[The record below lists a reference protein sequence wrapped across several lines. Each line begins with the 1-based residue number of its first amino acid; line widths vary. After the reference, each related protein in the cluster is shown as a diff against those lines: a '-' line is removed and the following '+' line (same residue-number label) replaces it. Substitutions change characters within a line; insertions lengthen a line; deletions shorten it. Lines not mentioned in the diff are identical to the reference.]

1 LNDRNRQL
9 LVSTFT
15 LALAASVSLFSVA
28 CTVEDPGVDTG
39 GAGAGSTA
47 GASSG
52 GSSNAAGSSNSAGV
66 NSGAGTSSSTG
77 GVTGQSGSGSSGG
90 SAGAQGSSGATGTAG
105 SNGSAGTSS
114 GSDNRTGMS
123 AGCTMAAPGEDSS
136 TKFIKHE
143 VHMTGLDPAYLV
155 GGKDYD
161 NSGPY
166 DFSFRPYGVR
176 LPDGYDSSKPYAVTI
191 GGGGCG
197 GSAENFAGNPGGGLQ
212 IAGNGK
218 TIQIGLSY
226 ISGCFNDGGP
236 SIDNRPDTPEE
247 PYFRAVM
254 AEVEAHYCVDK
265 SQVFMAGYSSGGWEA
280 FTLGC
285 AASDIIRG
293 IGTDEGGL
301 RTMHPSCKKPI
312 AAVMVAGQADTEN
325 PIGPLDPVADK
336 GAVDRLGSLG
346 SAPGRDEILLRNG
359 CNGTATTPYQ
369 DAKYGACVKYT
380 GCPPAYP
387 VVWCALPD
395 VGHNNSTYNGTNY
408 SPGPMWDVLS
418 MLPKP

>member
-1 LNDRNRQL
+1 MTDRRRPL
-9 LVSTFT
+9 WVSSFVLVQAGILS
-15 LALAASVSLFSVA
+15 LACSVS
-28 CTVEDPGVDTG
+28 DPAADPDENAGNGSLAGRSTAGSTG
-39 GAGAGSTA
+39 AAGMAGNGNSAGANSAGTASSSGGMATSGAGST
-47 GASSG
+47 
-52 GSSNAAGSSNSAGV
+52 
-66 NSGAGTSSSTG
+66 
-77 GVTGQSGSGSSGG
+77 GG
-90 SAGAQGSSGATGTAG
+90 SAGMASGTSTAGTAG
-105 SNGSAGTSS
+105 SPAAS
-114 GSDNRTGMS
+114 GSTSVDGRIGMS
-123 AGCTMAAPGEDSS
+123 AGCNQAPPAEDSS

-143 VHMTGLDPAYLV
+143 VRMTGLNPVYLS
-155 GGKDYD
+155 GGANYD

-176 LPDGYDSSKPYAVTI
+176 LPDGYDQTKPYAVTI

-197 GSAENFAGNPGGGLQ
+197 GSAENFASNPGGGLQ

-236 SIDNRPDTPEE
+236 SIDNRNDTPEE

-254 AEVEAHYCVDK
+254 ADIEARYCIDK
-265 SQVFMAGYSSGGWEA
+265 SQIFMAGYSSGGWEA

-312 AAVMVAGQADTEN
+312 AAVMVAGMADTEN

-336 GAVDRLGSLG
+336 GTIERLGSFG
-346 SAPGRDEILLRNG
+346 SAPGRDEILMRNG
-359 CNGTATTPYQ
+359 CTGTNTVPYE

-380 GCPPAYP
+380 GCPAAYP
-387 VVWCALPD
+387 VIWCALPG
-395 VGHNNSTYNGTNY
+395 VGHNSSTYMNTNY

-418 MLPKP
+418 KLPKP

>member
-1 LNDRNRQL
+1 LNARNCQL
-9 LVSTFT
+9 LVSTVAL
-15 LALAASVSLFSVA
+15 LAVPFVVGCS
-28 CTVEDPGVDTG
+28 VEDPG
-39 GAGAGSTA
+39 GAGATA
-47 GASSG
+47 GESS
-52 GSSNAAGSSNSAGV
+52 AAGANTGGTSGLPNGGNAGT
-66 NSGAGTSSSTG
+66 NTSAGTSTSVGGATG
-77 GVTGQSGSGSSGG
+77 ASGAAAVGG
-90 SAGAQGSSGATGTAG
+90 SAGSPGSSGAAG
-105 SNGSAGTSS
+105 SNGSAGAAGSS
-114 GSDNRTGMS
+114 GVDGRTGTS
-123 AGCTMAAPGEDSS
+123 AGCTKAPPGEDSS

-143 VHMTGLDPAYLV
+143 VHMTGLDPVYLM
-155 GGKDYD
+155 GGANYE
-161 NSGPY
+161 NSGSY

-176 LPDGYDSSKPYAVTI
+176 LPDGYDPSKPYAVTI

-197 GSAENFAGNPGGGLQ
+197 GNAQNFAGNPGGGLQ

-226 ISGCFNDGGP
+226 IAGCFNDGGP

-254 AEVEAHYCVDK
+254 ADVEAHYCVDK
-265 SQVFMAGYSSGGWEA
+265 SQVFMAGFSSGGWEA

-312 AAVMVAGQADTEN
+312 AAVMVAGTADTEN

-346 SAPGRDEILLRNG
+346 SAPGRDEILMRNG
-359 CNGTATTPYQ
+359 CTGTATMPYQ

-380 GCPPAYP
+380 GCPVAYP
-387 VVWCALPD
+387 VVWCALPG
-395 VGHNNSTYNGTNY
+395 VGHNSSTYNGTNY